1 MRDIERLHAGLS
13 ERFPDHT
20 VEIDPAET
28 EAGDWDVNVFR
39 PGLDPVVV
47 VWRPSQ
53 GYGICTPTRYDY
65 GVGVSEVFD
74 DWRAAMDRAVQLVE
88 SGGSAITPL
97 GLRLMEI
104 RQGAGMTQAQLAE
117 AMGIKQA
124 SISDAERR
132 PDAQLS
138 TLARHAAALG
148 GALKL
153 SIEFPDGRSEV
164 LLDPAIHGTMP
175 TREGRGA
182 SATVRDAR
190 STSRPRRAG
199 VPRE

>member
-13 ERFPDHT
+13 DRFPDHT

-47 VWRPSQ
+47 VWRPSK
-53 GYGICTPTRYDY
+53 GYGISTPSKDDY
-65 GVGVSEVFD
+65 GVGVSEVFG
-74 DWRAAMDRAVQLVE
+74 DWRAACGRAAQLVE

-148 GALKL
+148 GALRL
-153 SIEFPDGRSEV
+153 SIDFPDGRSEV
-164 LLDPAIHGTMP
+164 ILDPAIHGTMP
-175 TREGRGA
+175 SRKGQGA
-182 SATVRDAR
+182 SSTVKDAR
-190 STSRPRRAG
+190 SRSRSKRVG